1 MKAARFYSFN
11 NAFAHGCACPH
22 ACSSHAMDEY
32 FAYACLAAACAFV
45 LALISVIALGAVISV
60 IICVVIIITGDNRI
74 WAKKVLRL

>member
-11 NAFAHGCACPH
+11 NAFTHGCACPH

-74 WAKKVLRL
+74 WAQKVLRS

>member
-1 MKAARFYSFN
+1 MKAARFYSRN
-11 NAFAHGCACPH
+11 NASANGCACAH
-22 ACSSHAMDEY
+22 ACSSHAMVVY

-74 WAKKVLRL
+74 GTKKVLLL

>member
-60 IICVVIIITGDNRI
+60 IICVVIIITGDSRI
-74 WAKKVLRL
+74 WTKKVLRL